1 MTRPVEGVR
10 ASGLPMPWGARIALA
25 IALFAFAY
33 ADGRMSGLSGE
44 GAWWVEKIFFVAS
57 LATLALLVLDARASR
72 NGLTTTAMPHAEG
85 PTDRDSI
92 VPR

>member
-1 MTRPVEGVR
+1 MNRPGEGVR

-33 ADGRMSGLSGE
+33 ADGRMSGLPGE

-72 NGLTTTAMPHAEG
+72 SSV
-85 PTDRDSI
+85 TDGA
-92 VPR
+92 PR